1 MASAAVPLVP
11 GRPMTPDSAA
21 LWIVLGVA
29 AEVVVLIT
37 WAVERLT
44 KRLRDEPPG
53 YSDTSRG
60 TRRG

>member
-1 MASAAVPLVP
+1 
-11 GRPMTPDSAA
+11 MTPDSLA

-29 AEVVVLIT
+29 AEVVLLIT

-44 KRLRDEPPG
+44 KRLREGPRG
-53 YSDTSRG
+53 YRDTSRG